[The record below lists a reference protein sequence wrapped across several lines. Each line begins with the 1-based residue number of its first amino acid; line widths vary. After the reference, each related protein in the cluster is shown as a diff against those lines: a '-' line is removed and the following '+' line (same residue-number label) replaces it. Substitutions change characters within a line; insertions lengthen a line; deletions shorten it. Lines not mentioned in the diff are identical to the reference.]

1 LLRLIALNKLLLNII
16 VVREDRGE
24 KKSQNA
30 KSAE

>member
-1 LLRLIALNKLLLNII
+1 LNKLLLNII